1 MIGIDDRELSTVQ
14 YSTVCTFCKHYDSG
28 FRECEAF
35 KEIPL
40 SIWEGRN
47 KHTSPVDGDH
57 GIQFEAREG

>member
-14 YSTVCTFCKHYDSG
+14 YSPVCTKCKHYGSG
-28 FRECEAF
+28 FRECKAF

-47 KHTSPVDGDH
+47 KHTQPVDGDH